1 MQTKRNLSVAYS
13 VETEHLLRSLRHYRD
28 LPANGEKL
36 ILQVM
41 TADDYGT
48 NLGLVVHEIW
58 WGHKDTM
65 PGLP

>member
-1 MQTKRNLSVAYS
+1 MRRVQSVKLFRLSACTS
-13 VETEHLLRSLRHYRD
+13 RK
-28 LPANGEKL
+28 LPPSGEEL

-41 TADDYGT
+41 TKDDYDT

>member
-1 MQTKRNLSVAYS
+1 M
-13 VETEHLLRSLRHYRD
+13 
-28 LPANGEKL
+28 PPNGEDL
-36 ILQVM
+36 ALEVM

>member
-1 MQTKRNLSVAYS
+1 MCLHVRIRVSTREV
-13 VETEHLLRSLRHYRD
+13 
-28 LPANGEKL
+28 PARGDVL

-48 NLGLVVHEIW
+48 NLGIVVHEIW

>member
-1 MQTKRNLSVAYS
+1 M
-13 VETEHLLRSLRHYRD
+13 LRSTVGLSACLSRKQPPSD
-28 LPANGEKL
+28 EELV
-36 ILQVM
+36 LQVM
-41 TADDYGT
+41 TKDDYDT

>member
-1 MQTKRNLSVAYS
+1 MSNVVESPLGLDLSC
-13 VETEHLLRSLRHYRD
+13 RK
-28 LPANGEKL
+28 LPPNGEEL
-36 ILQVM
+36 ALQVM
-41 TADDYGT
+41 TKDDYDT

>member
-1 MQTKRNLSVAYS
+1 MIFAAVIA
-13 VETEHLLRSLRHYRD
+13 LRTPCVSPTARATISFCRKVPL
-28 LPANGEKL
+28 NGEDL
-36 ILQVM
+36 ALEVM